1 MPLFKK
7 IKENN
12 CEIGIW
18 ELSETL
24 DYLIKKS
31 DFSEINKIT
40 SRQRKKE
47 ILASRILLKN
57 MYADLKIKYNK
68 YGAPPVENNNFISIS
83 HSKKFVTIILS
94 RIKVGID
101 IQEINDK
108 ALNAVSKFINLANSN
123 QISKNEATLVWSCKE
138 CIYKWY
144 QKGSVN
150 FLNDIK
156 IHSFKIKEK
165 GKITANF
172 KNQEFTLFY
181 RKLQNHFLVY
191 VCK

>member
-31 DFSEINKIT
+31 DFSESNKIT

-68 YGAPPVENNNFISIS
+68 YGAPTVENNKFISIS

>member
-68 YGAPPVENNNFISIS
+68 YGAPTVENNNFISIS

-108 ALNAVSKFINLANSN
+108 ALNAVSKFINFGNSN

>member
-31 DFSEINKIT
+31 DFSETNKIINKK
-40 SRQRKKE
+40 RKKE

-57 MYADLKIKYNK
+57 MYPDLKITYNK
-68 YGAPPVENNNFISIS
+68 YGAPTVENNKFISIS

-101 IQEINDK
+101 IEEINNK
-108 ALNAVSKFINLANSN
+108 ALNAVSKFINLSNSN

-165 GKITANF
+165 GKVTANF

>member
-12 CEIGIW
+12 CEISIW

-24 DYLIKKS
+24 DYLIKKYN
-31 DFSEINKIT
+31 FSEPNNIT
-40 SRQRKKE
+40 SKKRKKE
-47 ILASRILLKN
+47 ILASRLLLKN
-57 MYADLKIKYNK
+57 MYPDLKITYNK
-68 YGAPPVENNNFISIS
+68 YGAPTVENNKFISIS

-94 RIKVGID
+94 HVRVGID
-101 IQEINDK
+101 IQEANNK
-108 ALNAVSKFINLANSN
+108 ALDTATKFIDLGTTKL
-123 QISKNEATLVWSCKE
+123 ISKNEATLIWSCKE

-144 QKGSVN
+144 QKGSIN

-156 IHSFKIKEK
+156 VHSFKIKEK
-165 GKITANF
+165 GEITANF

-181 RKLQNHFLVY
+181 RKLKNHFLVY

>member
-31 DFSEINKIT
+31 DFSESNKIT
-40 SRQRKKE
+40 SKKRKKE
-47 ILASRILLKN
+47 ILASRMLLKN
-57 MYADLKIKYNK
+57 MYADLNIKYNK
-68 YGAPPVENNNFISIS
+68 YGAPTVENNKFISIS

-108 ALNAVSKFINLANSN
+108 ALNAVSKFINLGNSN

-156 IHSFKIKEK
+156 IRSFKIKEK

>member
-31 DFSEINKIT
+31 DFSESNKIT
-40 SRQRKKE
+40 NKKRKKE
-47 ILASRILLKN
+47 ILASRMLLKN
-57 MYADLKIKYNK
+57 MYADLNIKYNK
-68 YGAPPVENNNFISIS
+68 YGAPTVENNKFISIS

-101 IQEINDK
+101 IEEINDK
-108 ALNAVSKFINLANSN
+108 ALNAVSKFINLGNSN

-172 KNQEFTLFY
+172 KNQKFTLFY

>member
-68 YGAPPVENNNFISIS
+68 YGAPTVENNKFISIS

>member
-31 DFSEINKIT
+31 DFSESNKIT
-40 SRQRKKE
+40 SKKRKKE
-47 ILASRILLKN
+47 ILASRMLLKN
-57 MYADLKIKYNK
+57 MYADLNIKYNK
-68 YGAPPVENNNFISIS
+68 YGAPTVENNKFISIS

-108 ALNAVSKFINLANSN
+108 ALNAVSKFINLGNSN

>member
-31 DFSEINKIT
+31 DFSETNKIINKK
-40 SRQRKKE
+40 RKKE
-47 ILASRILLKN
+47 MLASRILLKN
-57 MYADLKIKYNK
+57 MYPDLKITYNK
-68 YGAPPVENNNFISIS
+68 YGAPTVENNKFISIS

-101 IQEINDK
+101 IEEINDK
-108 ALNAVSKFINLANSN
+108 ALNAVSKFINISNSN

>member
-1 MPLFKK
+1 M
-7 IKENN
+7 
-12 CEIGIW
+12 
-18 ELSETL
+18 
-24 DYLIKKS
+24 
-31 DFSEINKIT
+31 
-40 SRQRKKE
+40 
-47 ILASRILLKN
+47 LLKN
-57 MYADLKIKYNK
+57 MYADLNIKYNK
-68 YGAPPVENNNFISIS
+68 YGAPTVENNKFISIS

-108 ALNAVSKFINLANSN
+108 ALNAVSKFINLGNSN

>member
-31 DFSEINKIT
+31 DFSESNKIT
-40 SRQRKKE
+40 SKKRKKE
-47 ILASRILLKN
+47 ILASRMLLKN
-57 MYADLKIKYNK
+57 MYADLNIKYNE
-68 YGAPPVENNNFISIS
+68 YGAPTVENNKFISIS

-108 ALNAVSKFINLANSN
+108 ALNAVSKFINLGNSN

-156 IHSFKIKEK
+156 IRSFKIKEK

>member
-31 DFSEINKIT
+31 DFSETNKIINKK
-40 SRQRKKE
+40 RKKE
-47 ILASRILLKN
+47 MLASRILLKN
-57 MYADLKIKYNK
+57 MYPDLKITYNK
-68 YGAPPVENNNFISIS
+68 YGAPTVENNKFISIS

-108 ALNAVSKFINLANSN
+108 ALNAVSKFINLSNSN

>member
-31 DFSEINKIT
+31 DFSETNKIINKK
-40 SRQRKKE
+40 RKKE

-57 MYADLKIKYNK
+57 MYPDLKITYNK
-68 YGAPPVENNNFISIS
+68 YGAPTVENNKFISIS

-108 ALNAVSKFINLANSN
+108 ALNAVSKFINLSNSN

>member
-18 ELSETL
+18 EISETL

-31 DFSEINKIT
+31 DFSESNKIT
-40 SRQRKKE
+40 SRKRKKE

-57 MYADLKIKYNK
+57 MYPDLKIKYNK
-68 YGAPPVENNNFISIS
+68 YGAPTVEKNKFISIS

-108 ALNAVSKFINLANSN
+108 ALNAVSKFINLGNSN

>member
-57 MYADLKIKYNK
+57 MYPDLKIKYNK
-68 YGAPPVENNNFISIS
+68 YGAPTVENNKFISIS

-108 ALNAVSKFINLANSN
+108 ALNAVSKFINLGNSN

>member
-31 DFSEINKIT
+31 DFSETNKIINKK
-40 SRQRKKE
+40 RKKE
-47 ILASRILLKN
+47 MLASRILLKN
-57 MYADLKIKYNK
+57 MYPNLKITYNK
-68 YGAPPVENNNFISIS
+68 YGAPKVENNKFISIS

-101 IQEINDK
+101 IEEINDK
-108 ALNAVSKFINLANSN
+108 ALNAVSKFINLSNSN

>member
-31 DFSEINKIT
+31 DFSETNKIINKK
-40 SRQRKKE
+40 RKKE

-57 MYADLKIKYNK
+57 MYPDLKITYNK
-68 YGAPPVENNNFISIS
+68 YGAPTVENNKFISIS

-108 ALNAVSKFINLANSN
+108 ALNAVSKFINISNSN

>member
-12 CEIGIW
+12 CEISIW

-24 DYLIKKS
+24 DYLIKKYN
-31 DFSEINKIT
+31 FSEPNNIT
-40 SRQRKKE
+40 SKKRKKE
-47 ILASRILLKN
+47 ILASRLLLKN
-57 MYADLKIKYNK
+57 MYPDLKITYNK
-68 YGAPPVENNNFISIS
+68 YGAPTLENNKFISIS

-94 RIKVGID
+94 HVRVGID
-101 IQEINDK
+101 IQDINNK
-108 ALNAVSKFINLANSN
+108 ALDTATKFIDFSTTKL
-123 QISKNEATLVWSCKE
+123 ISKNEATLIWSCKE

-156 IHSFKIKEK
+156 VHSFKIKEK

-181 RKLQNHFLVY
+181 RKLKNHFLVY

>member
-47 ILASRILLKN
+47 MLASRILLKN
-57 MYADLKIKYNK
+57 MYPDLKITYNK
-68 YGAPPVENNNFISIS
+68 YGAPTVENNKFISIS

>member
-31 DFSEINKIT
+31 DFSESNKIT
-40 SRQRKKE
+40 SKKRKKE
-47 ILASRILLKN
+47 ILASRMLLKN
-57 MYADLKIKYNK
+57 MYADLNIKYNK
-68 YGAPPVENNNFISIS
+68 YGAPTVENNKFISIS

-108 ALNAVSKFINLANSN
+108 ALNAVSKFINLGNSN

-172 KNQEFTLFY
+172 KNKEFTLFY

>member
-31 DFSEINKIT
+31 DFSETNKIINKK
-40 SRQRKKE
+40 RKKE
-47 ILASRILLKN
+47 MLASRILLKN
-57 MYADLKIKYNK
+57 MYPDLKITYNK
-68 YGAPPVENNNFISIS
+68 YGAPTVENNKFISIS

-94 RIKVGID
+94 RNKVGID
-101 IQEINDK
+101 IEEINDK
-108 ALNAVSKFINLANSN
+108 ALNAVSKFINLSNSN

>member
-31 DFSEINKIT
+31 DFSETNKIINKK
-40 SRQRKKE
+40 RKKE

-57 MYADLKIKYNK
+57 MYPDLKITYNK
-68 YGAPPVENNNFISIS
+68 YGAPTVENNKFISIS

-108 ALNAVSKFINLANSN
+108 ALNAVSKFINLGNSN
-123 QISKNEATLVWSCKE
+123 QISKNEAALVWSCKE

>member
-1 MPLFKK
+1 MKSELFSRT
-7 IKENN
+7 ISSLFLIFMTFLFALIN
-12 CEIGIW
+12 
-18 ELSETL
+18 
-24 DYLIKKS
+24 DYLFLS
-31 DFSEINKIT
+31 
-40 SRQRKKE
+40 
-47 ILASRILLKN
+47 IL
-57 MYADLKIKYNK
+57 
-68 YGAPPVENNNFISIS
+68 
-83 HSKKFVTIILS
+83 FVTIILS

-108 ALNAVSKFINLANSN
+108 ALNAVSKFINLGNSN

-181 RKLQNHFLVY
+181 RKVQNHFLVY